1 MATPSEDVLKL
12 RTHVGRDLLSSAA
25 AFKSDAAVVWEYV
38 VNSIQYVDAGVTPK
52 VLISVNPKD
61 HRVEVHDNG
70 RGMDEADLHNFFT
83 LHGENLDRKRG
94 RPGRGKFGT
103 GKSAAFGIAK
113 TLRIVTRRNGVANEV
128 ILKRADVDNSTG
140 DEIPVTWIVKNQPT
154 QESNGTSVYIEDV
167 FIDDLKRNRIQEYI
181 ERHLAS
187 FRGVSPSVAVNE
199 HICEPRVPD
208 VVETLEFLPSAE
220 QELVIGPVKLFVRVS
235 PAPLPSDMTGVAI
248 TAGLGNLVALEDC
261 GISAKEY
268 GSYLFGDIDVP
279 TLETYDTPMEA
290 YDDSRSLKLNPSH
303 PVVRSLIPFIASCL
317 ERVRRDLVQK
327 HRDAQKSEQARRLAQ
342 TADKIA
348 EVLNKDFLSQK
359 DRLSEI
365 RTATA
370 SSSATNARFGQS
382 RSAANEMTDWQAG
395 TDEPGEIEKST
406 PPEERGTSTG
416 RDEPNIRPSGS
427 PNPSGPDSVSP
438 SGGKGTKPGARGGFT
453 VAYENHGK
461 DNERSKFE
469 INNLRIVINLD
480 HPAVVAALEI
490 GGVED
495 PTFKRLSYEIAF
507 TEYAL
512 GLTAVMVNQ
521 DDGYT
526 SADALY
532 DIRDSLRR
540 VTAAAASLYRS

>member
-1 MATPSEDVLKL
+1 MAIVSEAVLKL

-38 VNSIQYVDAGVTPK
+38 VNSIQYVDLGVTPK
-52 VLISVNPKD
+52 VLIQVSPKER
-61 HRVEVHDNG
+61 RVEIHDNG

-113 TLRIVTRRNGVANEV
+113 TLRIVTRRNGVSNEV
-128 ILKRADVDNSTG
+128 VLRRADVDQSSG
-140 DEIPVTWIVKNQPT
+140 DEIPVTWVVKNQAT
-154 QESNGTSVYIEDV
+154 QETNGTSVFIEDV
-167 FIDDLKRNRIQEYI
+167 FVDDLKRNRIQEYI

-199 HICEPRVPD
+199 HVCEPRVPD
-208 VVETLEFLPSAE
+208 IAETLEFFPNAE
-220 QELVIGPVKLFVRVS
+220 QRAILGDVKLTVCVS
-235 PAPLPSDMTGVAI
+235 PSPLPIDMTGVAV

-261 GISAKEY
+261 GISGKEY
-268 GSYLFGDIDVP
+268 GSYLFGDVDVP
-279 TLETYDTPMEA
+279 ALETCDTPMEP

-303 PVVRSLIPFIASCL
+303 PVVRTLVPFIASCL
-317 ERVRRDLVQK
+317 ERVRRGLVQK

-348 EVLNKDFLSQK
+348 DVLNKDFLSQK
-359 DRLSEI
+359 DRLNEI

-370 SSSATNARFGQS
+370 SSSATSARFGQA
-382 RSAANEMTDWQAG
+382 RSAADETTDWQAG
-395 TDEPGEIEKST
+395 TDEPGDIAKPTSPSRQST
-406 PPEERGTSTG
+406 SSG
-416 RDEPNIRPSGS
+416 RAEPSIRPSGS

-438 SGGKGTKPGARGGFT
+438 SGGKGTKPGARGGFS

-461 DNERSKFE
+461 ESERSKFE
-469 INNLRIVINLD
+469 MNNLRIVINLD
-480 HPAVVAALEI
+480 HPAVAAALEI
-490 GGVED
+490 GGVTD
-495 PTFKRLSYEIAF
+495 PTFRRLSYEIAF

-540 VTAAAASLYRS
+540 VTAAAATLYRG

>member
-1 MATPSEDVLKL
+1 MAIANDAVLKL

-38 VNSIQYVDAGVTPK
+38 VNSIQYVDHGVTPK
-52 VLISVNPKD
+52 VFIQVNPKD
-61 HRVEVHDNG
+61 RRIEIHDNG

-113 TLRIVTRRNGVANEV
+113 TLRIVTRRQGLSNEV
-128 ILKRADVDNSTG
+128 VLKRGDVDKSNG
-140 DEIPVTWIVKNQPT
+140 NEIPVRWVVKNQPT
-154 QESNGTSVYIEDV
+154 QEANGTSVFIEDV
-167 FIDDLKRNRIQEYI
+167 FVDDLKRNRIQEYI
-181 ERHLAS
+181 ERHLAT
-187 FRGVSPSVAVNE
+187 FRGITPSVAVNE

-208 VVETLEFLPSAE
+208 VVETLEFFPSAE
-220 QELVIGPVKLFVRVS
+220 QQEVLGDVKLFVHVS
-235 PAPLPSDMTGVAI
+235 PAPVQSDMTGVAI

-261 GISAKEY
+261 GIAAKEY

-279 TLETYDTPMEA
+279 SLETYETPMEA

-317 ERVRRDLVQK
+317 ERVRRDLLQK
-327 HRDAQKSEQARRLAQ
+327 HREAQKSEQARRLAQ

-370 SSSATNARFGQS
+370 SSSATSARFGQT
-382 RSAANEMTDWQAG
+382 RSASDETTDWQAG
-395 TDEPGEIEKST
+395 TDEPGEITKST
-406 PPEERGTSTG
+406 PSAKKGSSAG
-416 RDEPNIRPSGS
+416 RDEPNIRSSGN

-438 SGGKGTKPGARGGFT
+438 SGGKGAKPAARGGFS
-453 VAYENHGK
+453 VAYEHHGK
-461 DNERSKFE
+461 ESERSKFE
-469 INNLRIVINLD
+469 MNNLRIVINLD
-480 HPAVVAALEI
+480 HPAVAAALEI
-490 GGVED
+490 GGVTD
-495 PTFKRLSYEIAF
+495 PTFRRLSYEIAF

-540 VTAAAASLYRS
+540 VTAAAASLYRG